1 MLGIPKSQLPTK
13 ESELL
18 LVTRMDENPENDRDD
33 QKDER
38 TVHVD
43 SSTAKQIE
51 LDRVYAEILQ
61 GIEDRRAAILLTI
74 EEKEKEEDSEEKE
87 KG

>member
-1 MLGIPKSQLPTK
+1 MLEIPKSQLPTK

-61 GIEDRRAAILLTI
+61 GIEARRAAILLTI

>member
-1 MLGIPKSQLPTK
+1 MKFNKSQLPTK

-74 EEKEKEEDSEEKE
+74 EEKEKEEDREEKE

>member
-1 MLGIPKSQLPTK
+1 MKFNKSQLPTK

-61 GIEDRRAAILLTI
+61 GIEDRRAAIMLTL